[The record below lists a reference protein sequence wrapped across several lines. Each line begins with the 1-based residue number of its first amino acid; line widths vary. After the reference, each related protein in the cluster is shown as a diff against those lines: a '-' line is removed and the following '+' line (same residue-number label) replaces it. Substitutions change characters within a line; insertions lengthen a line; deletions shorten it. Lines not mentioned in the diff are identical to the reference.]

1 MFIFIARVCTV
12 CCESVASVQ
21 RRRRCENSSLT
32 ETLPVRRKNII
43 NIILSI
49 YKFTNLN
56 NKNENSYSMLLT
68 KSKQIIYEIH
78 GRH

>member
-43 NIILSI
+43 ILSI

>member
-1 MFIFIARVCTV
+1 MFIFIARVFTV

-32 ETLPVRRKNII
+32 ETLPVRRKNI
-43 NIILSI
+43 IILSI